1 MGIED
6 WGYSEFLINYSQ
18 GFVRRGLTGELA
30 PLVEK
35 QKIISFYTLL
45 SILLLAAHITN
56 ITILWMIVRRLIP
69 HNNRAKLLLVAPG
82 ILLFPIWDTNAFIRK
97 DHYLVGLLLIHALIA
112 VKVQSNELS
121 AERYI
126 YYLKLILV
134 GSFIVT
140 LTHEANY
147 FLLFVHIAI
156 AINVAK
162 IHPRP
167 EITRKLI
174 HLNVASFITQTILF
188 AYLFMDRIS
197 IRATEEMYSQIP
209 SGLLAR
215 RDPVLAVSNSFQ
227 ENSNLTHL
235 IFRSP
240 VSMFSY
246 FVAFLLGPILIF
258 WILKVSIKKS
268 RALLLISTLPQ
279 ISLFIIGWDWGRWL
293 WFLTVSVLALFVLE
307 KDSSSTHKTVETRA
321 GTKLSQNKI
330 VFIFLLLFH
339 IPHSGNIGFADLS
352 NIPIFIRFATEATSI
367 IKGITGA

>member
-18 GFVRRGLTGELA
+18 GFVRRGLTGEFAL
-30 PLVEK
+30 LIEK

-45 SILLLAAHITN
+45 SIFLLAAHITN
-56 ITILWMIVRRLIP
+56 VIILWLIVKRLIP

-112 VKVQSNELS
+112 VKVQANELS
-121 AERYI
+121 SERYI
-126 YYLKLILV
+126 NCLKLILV
-134 GSFIVT
+134 GSFVVT
-140 LTHEANY
+140 LMHEANY
-147 FLLFVHIAI
+147 FLLFVHIVI

-167 EITRKLI
+167 EITRKVIHVNVISLI
-174 HLNVASFITQTILF
+174 IQTMLF
-188 AYLFMDRIS
+188 AYLFVHRIS
-197 IRATEEMYSQIP
+197 FRSTQEMYLHIP
-209 SGLLAR
+209 SSLLAR

-235 IFRSP
+235 ILRSP
-240 VSMFSY
+240 VSMVSY
-246 FVAFLLGPILIF
+246 FIAFLIGPFLIF

-268 RALLLISTLPQ
+268 QALLLLSTLPQ

-307 KDSSSTHKTVETRA
+307 KDSISTNTSAKTRTSN
-321 GTKLSQNKI
+321 GIFGNKI
-330 VFIFLLLFH
+330 ILIFLLLFH
-339 IPHSGNIGFADLS
+339 IPHSGNIRFADLS
-352 NIPIFIRFATEATSI
+352 NIPIFIRFATEAISI
-367 IKGITGA
+367 IKAMF